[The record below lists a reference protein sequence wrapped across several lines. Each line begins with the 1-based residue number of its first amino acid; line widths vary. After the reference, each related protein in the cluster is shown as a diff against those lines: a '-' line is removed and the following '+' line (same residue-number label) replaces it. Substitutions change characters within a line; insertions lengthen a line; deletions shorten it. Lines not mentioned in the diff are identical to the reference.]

1 MNPATK
7 PILEAASEF
16 LWSDELQSSLDS
28 FSTNH
33 APLFADATGVEG
45 EQKLEWTQAHLDF
58 QQLFEF
64 QLEQFVATQSFSQA
78 EFVAACQDALDNGD
92 WANCKGLVE
101 VVLSM
106 STYEYFVRMMVAAPL
121 FASTLSHRSSTEF
134 TTPNDK
140 RVVEHSALFQVANQG
155 GGTLVNS
162 LASFLMF
169 RHNRPV

>member
-33 APLFADATGVEG
+33 APMFADATGVEG

-78 EFVAACQDALDNGD
+78 EFVAACQDALDHGD

-106 STYEYFVRMMVAAPL
+106 STYEYFVRMMVAAAAPNP
-121 FASTLSHRSSTEF
+121 FEDFDAQHPAADAPVEGDDSEF
-134 TTPNDK
+134 
-140 RVVEHSALFQVANQG
+140 
-155 GGTLVNS
+155 
-162 LASFLMF
+162 M
-169 RHNRPV
+169 